1 VRRPPPVEVTVPVPT
16 PAPALA
22 IPERPGL
29 PLARVDSSD
38 SPRRVARAYVR
49 SVLLLQGY
57 ARQLETLVQAY
68 QDSTRGGHVEG
79 RP

>member
-1 VRRPPPVEVTVPVPT
+1 
-16 PAPALA
+16 
-22 IPERPGL
+22 
-29 PLARVDSSD
+29 
-38 SPRRVARAYVR
+38 VARAYVR